1 MLLFAGLGNPGQEYA
16 ANRHNAGFMA
26 LDMLADQHGFSGW
39 KDKNGAQL
47 AEGRLG
53 GEKILAVKPQT
64 FMNRS
69 GLPVAE
75 AARFYKI
82 PNDNIFVFYD
92 EIDLAAGKLR
102 VKCGGGHGGHN
113 GIRDLDRHLG
123 TDYWRVR
130 IGVGRPEQ
138 VIPGSR
144 IDIRKW
150 VLMDFTSAE
159 RDSWVPALMKAMS
172 AEAPLLV
179 AHDEGSFMSRVAHL
193 APAPKPPTD
202 DKKAPKPSSR
212 GSDTGGRDSGGRD
225 TGGRDPGAAPDSK
238 ET

>member
-26 LDMLADQHGFSGW
+26 LDALADRHGFSDW
-39 KDKNGAQL
+39 KTKAGAHG
-47 AEGRLG
+47 AEGRIG
-53 GEKILAVKPQT
+53 SQKIIAVKPQSY
-64 FMNRS
+64 MNKS

-92 EIDLAAGKLR
+92 EIDLAPGKIR
-102 VKCGGGHGGHN
+102 VKRGGGHGGHN
-113 GIRDLDRHLG
+113 GIRDIDRHLG
-123 TDYWRVR
+123 QDYWRVR

-150 VLMDFTSAE
+150 VLMDFAADE
-159 RDSWVPALMKAMS
+159 RDGWLAALLRAM
-172 AEAPLLV
+172 ADEAPLLA

-193 APAPKPPTD
+193 APPPG
-202 DKKAPKPSSR
+202 SSSPDENGPEKR
-212 GSDTGGRDSGGRD
+212 SG
-225 TGGRDPGAAPDSK
+225 TAPDGK

>member
-1 MLLFAGLGNPGQEYA
+1 MTASGRTVRTTERDMLLFAGLGNPGQEYT
-16 ANRHNAGFMA
+16 ANRHNAGFVA
-26 LDMLADQHGFSGW
+26 LDVLADQHGFSGW
-39 KDKNGAQL
+39 KDKSGAL
-47 AEGRLG
+47 VAEGRLG
-53 GEKILAVKPQT
+53 GEKILAVKPQS

-123 TDYWRVR
+123 QDYWRVR

-150 VLMDFTSAE
+150 VLMDFTAE
-159 RDSWVPALMKAMS
+159 ERQGWVPMLMKTMA
-172 AEAPLLV
+172 AEAALLA

-193 APAPKPPTD
+193 APPPKPEAAKTD
-202 DKKAPKPSSR
+202 TRTDPDKK
-212 GSDTGGRDSGGRD
+212 
-225 TGGRDPGAAPDSK
+225 

>member
-1 MLLFAGLGNPGQEYA
+1 MLLFAGLGNPGMYYA
-16 ANRHNAGFMA
+16 GNRHNAGFMA
-26 LDMLADQHGFSGW
+26 LDVLAHRHGFSAW
-39 KDKNGAQL
+39 KARDGAQI

-53 GEKILAVKPQT
+53 SHKILAIKPQS
-64 FMNRS
+64 FMNKS

-82 PNDNIFVFYD
+82 LSENIFVFYD
-92 EIDLAAGKLR
+92 EIDLAAGKIR

-113 GIRDLDRHLG
+113 GIRDIDRHIG

-150 VLMDFTSAE
+150 VLMDFTASE
-159 RDSWVPALMKAMS
+159 RDGWLPNLLRAM
-172 AEAPLLV
+172 AEEAPLLA
-179 AHDEGSFMSRVAHL
+179 AHNEGSFMSRVVHL
-193 APAPKPPTD
+193 APAPKIQIT
-202 DKKAPKPSSR
+202 KAE
-212 GSDTGGRDSGGRD
+212 TG
-225 TGGRDPGAAPDSK
+225 TGPDGK

>member
-1 MLLFAGLGNPGQEYA
+1 MLLFAGLGNPGQDYA

-26 LDMLADQHGFSGW
+26 LDALADDHGFSGW
-39 KDKNGAQL
+39 KDKNSAKI
-47 AEGRLG
+47 AEGRIG
-53 GEKILAVKPQT
+53 GEKILAVKPQN

-82 PNDNIFVFYD
+82 PPDDIFVFYD
-92 EIDLAAGKLR
+92 EIDLAAGKVR
-102 VKCGGGHGGHN
+102 VKRGGGHGGHN

-123 TDYWRVR
+123 ADYWRVR

-150 VLMDFTSAE
+150 VLMDFTAGE
-159 RDSWVPALMKAMS
+159 RGGWVPVLMKAMS
-172 AEAPLLV
+172 AEASLLA
-179 AHDEGSFMSRVAHL
+179 AHDEASFMSRVAYL
-193 APAPKPPTD
+193 APPSKTEPAKTDAPQTK
-202 DKKAPKPSSR
+202 
-212 GSDTGGRDSGGRD
+212 SGD
-225 TGGRDPGAAPDSK
+225 AADGK

>member
-1 MLLFAGLGNPGQEYA
+1 MLLFAGLGNPGRDYA
-16 ANRHNAGFMA
+16 GNRHNAGFMA
-26 LDMLADQHGFSGW
+26 LDVLADRHGFSPW
-39 KDKNGAQL
+39 KAKDGAQI
-47 AEGRLG
+47 AEGRIG
-53 GEKILAVKPQT
+53 SHKILAIKPQS
-64 FMNRS
+64 FMNKS

-82 PNDNIFVFYD
+82 PPENIFVFYD
-92 EIDLAAGKLR
+92 EIDLAAGKIR

-113 GIRDLDRHLG
+113 GIRDIDRHIG

-150 VLMDFTSAE
+150 VLMDFTASE
-159 RDSWVPALMKAMS
+159 RDGWLPDLLHAMADEAL
-172 AEAPLLV
+172 LLA

-193 APAPKPPTD
+193 APAPKTETSE
-202 DKKAPKPSSR
+202 AE
-212 GSDTGGRDSGGRD
+212 TG
-225 TGGRDPGAAPDSK
+225 TGPDGK

>member
-1 MLLFAGLGNPGQEYA
+1 MLLFAGLGNPGRDFA
-16 ANRHNAGFMA
+16 GNRHNAGFMA
-26 LDMLADQHGFSGW
+26 LDVLVDRHGFSLW
-39 KDKNGAQL
+39 KAKDGAQI
-47 AEGRLG
+47 AKGRIG
-53 GEKILAVKPQT
+53 SHKILAIKPQS
-64 FMNRS
+64 FMNKS

-82 PNDNIFVFYD
+82 PPKNIFVFYD
-92 EIDLAAGKLR
+92 EIDLAAGKIR

-113 GIRDLDRHLG
+113 GIRDIDRHIG

-150 VLMDFTSAE
+150 VLMDFTASE
-159 RDSWVPALMKAMS
+159 RDGWLPGLLRAM
-172 AEAPLLV
+172 ADEAPLLV
-179 AHDEGSFMSRVAHL
+179 AHDGSSFMSRVAHL
-193 APAPKPPTD
+193 APAPKTETSE
-202 DKKAPKPSSR
+202 AE
-212 GSDTGGRDSGGRD
+212 TG
-225 TGGRDPGAAPDSK
+225 TGPDGK

>member
-26 LDMLADQHGFSGW
+26 LDALADDHGFSAW
-39 KDKNGAQL
+39 KDRNGAQI

-53 GEKILAVKPQT
+53 GEKILAVKPQG

-92 EIDLAAGKLR
+92 EIDLAAGKVR

-150 VLMDFTSAE
+150 VLMDFTAAE
-159 RDSWVPALMKAMS
+159 RGGWVPALMKAMS
-172 AEAPLLV
+172 AESTLLV
-179 AHDEGSFMSRVAHL
+179 AHDEGSFMSRVAFL
-193 APAPKPPTD
+193 APPPGRETTD
-202 DKKAPKPSSR
+202 KNAVEDRSGP
-212 GSDTGGRDSGGRD
+212 GS
-225 TGGRDPGAAPDSK
+225 DSK

>member
-26 LDMLADQHGFSGW
+26 LDALADQHGFSGW
-39 KDKNGAQL
+39 KDKNGAQV

-92 EIDLAAGKLR
+92 EIDLAAGKIR
-102 VKCGGGHGGHN
+102 VKCGGGHDGHN

-123 TDYWRVR
+123 QDYWRVR

-150 VLMDFTSAE
+150 VLMDFASAE
-159 RDSWVPALMKAMS
+159 RDGWVPALMKAMS
-172 AEAPLLV
+172 AEAHLLV
-179 AHDEGSFMSRVAHL
+179 AHDEGSFMSRVAYL
-193 APAPKPPTD
+193 APTPKQQTA
-202 DKKAPKPSSR
+202 DKKTAADR
-212 GSDTGGRDSGGRD
+212 TGGGR
-225 TGGRDPGAAPDSK
+225 TGAAPDSK

>member
-1 MLLFAGLGNPGQEYA
+1 MLLFAGLGNPGQDYA

-26 LDMLADQHGFSGW
+26 LDALADDHGFSGW
-39 KDKNGAQL
+39 KDKNGAKI
-47 AEGRLG
+47 AEGRIG
-53 GEKILAVKPQT
+53 GEKILAVKPQN

-82 PNDNIFVFYD
+82 PPDDIFVFYD
-92 EIDLAAGKLR
+92 EIDLAAGKVR
-102 VKCGGGHGGHN
+102 VKRGGGHGGHN

-123 TDYWRVR
+123 ADYWRVR

-150 VLMDFTSAE
+150 VLMDFTAGE
-159 RDSWVPALMKAMS
+159 RGGWVPVLMKAMS
-172 AEAPLLV
+172 AEASLLA
-179 AHDEGSFMSRVAHL
+179 AHDEASFMSRVAYL
-193 APAPKPPTD
+193 APPPKTEPAKTDAPKTE
-202 DKKAPKPSSR
+202 S
-212 GSDTGGRDSGGRD
+212 
-225 TGGRDPGAAPDSK
+225 GAAADGK

>member
-1 MLLFAGLGNPGQEYA
+1 MLLFAGLGNPGQEYT

-26 LDMLADQHGFSGW
+26 LDRLADDHGFSGW
-39 KDKNGAQL
+39 TDKNGAL
-47 AEGRLG
+47 IAEGRLG
-53 GEKILAVKPQT
+53 GEKILAVKPQS

-102 VKCGGGHGGHN
+102 VKRGGGHGGHN

-123 TDYWRVR
+123 QDYWRVR

-150 VLMDFTSAE
+150 VLMDFTAGE
-159 RDSWVPALMKAMS
+159 RDGWVPAMMKAMA

-179 AHDEGSFMSRVAHL
+179 AHDEGSFMSRVAYL
-193 APAPKPPTD
+193 APPPKTEPPKTESA
-202 DKKAPKPSSR
+202 K
-212 GSDTGGRDSGGRD
+212 TESG
-225 TGGRDPGAAPDSK
+225 TAPDSK

>member
-1 MLLFAGLGNPGQEYA
+1 MLLFAGLGNPGRDYA
-16 ANRHNAGFMA
+16 GNRHNAGFMA
-26 LDMLADQHGFSGW
+26 LDVLADRHGFSPW
-39 KDKNGAQL
+39 KAKDGAQI
-47 AEGRLG
+47 AEGRIG
-53 GEKILAVKPQT
+53 SHKILAIKPQS
-64 FMNRS
+64 FMNKS

-82 PNDNIFVFYD
+82 LPENIFVFYD
-92 EIDLAAGKLR
+92 EIDLAAGKVR

-113 GIRDLDRHLG
+113 GIRDIDRHIG

-150 VLMDFTSAE
+150 VLMDFTASE
-159 RDSWVPALMKAMS
+159 RDGWLPDLLRAM
-172 AEAPLLV
+172 ADEAPLLA
-179 AHDEGSFMSRVAHL
+179 AHDEGSFMSRVTHL
-193 APAPKPPTD
+193 APAQKTETSE
-202 DKKAPKPSSR
+202 AE
-212 GSDTGGRDSGGRD
+212 TG
-225 TGGRDPGAAPDSK
+225 TGPDGK